1 MSPLLAAIT
10 VLAEAEQY
18 KSPEQ
23 WSYVL
28 VGWILLIVG
37 FAAYVTHL
45 LLRGRKL
52 SRQLPPDERRWM
64 G

>member
-1 MSPLLAAIT
+1 MSTLIAVIT
-10 VLAEAEQY
+10 VLAESEPY

-23 WSYVL
+23 WSYVIA
-28 VGWILLIVG
+28 GWVILIVG
-37 FAAYVTHL
+37 FAAYVTRL